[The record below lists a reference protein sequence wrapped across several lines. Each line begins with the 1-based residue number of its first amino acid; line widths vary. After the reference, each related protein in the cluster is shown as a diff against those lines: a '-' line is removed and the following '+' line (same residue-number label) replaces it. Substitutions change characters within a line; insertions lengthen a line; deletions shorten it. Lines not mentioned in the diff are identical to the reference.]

1 MDRHLH
7 DYVSSAFWLCLQN
20 LVFYFGIHKTMMV
33 LSDLFLK
40 IMMINDNHGYDDGDH
55 DDIVDRIK

>member
-1 MDRHLH
+1 M
-7 DYVSSAFWLCLQN
+7 
-20 LVFYFGIHKTMMV
+20 I

-40 IMMINDNHGYDDGDH
+40 IMMINDNHGYDDGDNDDDDH